1 MRPVDVRCSFFL
13 VRKKNEWDGDGF
25 ETEMEGDWLRTGE
38 DQNGLCSFFFSASRM
53 QVECSCNGGDDQNGK
68 GKTLKGRQN
77 LSASIVVGG
86 RIYMTICM
94 YTYSSIH
101 KRRCENPN

>member
-38 DQNGLCSFFFSASRM
+38 DQNALCKGFFGFKNA
-53 QVECSCNGGDDQNGK
+53 GG
-68 GKTLKGRQN
+68 
-77 LSASIVVGG
+77 VVLQWGG
-86 RIYMTICM
+86 
-94 YTYSSIH
+94 
-101 KRRCENPN
+101 

>member
-38 DQNGLCSFFFSASRM
+38 DQNGLCSFFFSL
-53 QVECSCNGGDDQNGK
+53 QECRWNALAMGGMIK
-68 GKTLKGRQN
+68 MAR
-77 LSASIVVGG
+77 A
-86 RIYMTICM
+86 R
-94 YTYSSIH
+94 
-101 KRRCENPN
+101 P